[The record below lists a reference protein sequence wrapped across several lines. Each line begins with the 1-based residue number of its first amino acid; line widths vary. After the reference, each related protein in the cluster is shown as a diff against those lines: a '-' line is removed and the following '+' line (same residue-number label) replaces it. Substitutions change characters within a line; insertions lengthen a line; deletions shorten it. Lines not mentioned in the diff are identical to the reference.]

1 MKFGLMRVAHCEAG
15 GNSQETYANWVQ
27 TATEGERLGYT
38 SMWTSQHHFASDAS
52 YRPFD
57 LDEAEWPTTDYDLV
71 PDALT
76 LLAHVAGRTETIR
89 LGSAVSVPHWDNPLL
104 LAERAA
110 IVDVVSGGR
119 LDLAL
124 GRGVG
129 FREYEVFD
137 VPRDNDVNT
146 RKFREAVELMRTA
159 WESEEFS
166 FDGEFFELP
175 TLHMLP
181 RPVQPKL
188 PAFIG
193 AASVGSARWAA
204 QLGWPYAT
212 ITWPLTELDAYKEK
226 LAAFQETFQETWP
239 EATAPDIPHVLYT
252 YCAETD
258 EEAAEAA
265 YRHMREFQFI
275 VENHYEKARGRFI
288 GGTSAQA
295 NDLDR
300 VDELARFPVE
310 KHIVGSPETCIERVR
325 SLQSELGLDYIV
337 CNVGFGNMPQEEML
351 ASMQRFSE
359 QVMPSFAVAVS

>member
-1 MKFGLMRVAHCEAG
+1 
-15 GNSQETYANWVQ
+15 VQ
-27 TATEGERLGYT
+27 TATEGERLGYA

-57 LDEAEWPTTDYDLV
+57 LAEDEWPTTDYDLV

-76 LLAHVAGRTETIR
+76 MLAHVAGRTETIR
-89 LGSAVSVPHWDNPLL
+89 LGSAVSVPHWDNPML

-137 VPRDNDVNT
+137 VPQDEGVNT

-159 WESEEFS
+159 WESEEFT
-166 FDGEFFELP
+166 FAGEFFKLP
-175 TLHMLP
+175 RLHMLP
-181 RPVQPKL
+181 RPIQEKL

-204 QLGWPYAT
+204 ELGWPYAT
-212 ITWPLTELDAYKEK
+212 ITWPLTDFDAYKEK
-226 LAAFQETFQETWP
+226 MTAFRETYREAWP
-239 EATAPDIPHVLYT
+239 DSPVPDVPHVFYT

-258 EEAAEAA
+258 AEAAEAT
-265 YRHMREFQFI
+265 YRRMCEFQYI

-295 NDLDR
+295 NDLER
-300 VDELARFPVE
+300 VGQLARFPVE
-310 KHIVGSPETCIERVR
+310 NHIVGSPETCIERIR
-325 SLQSELGLDYIV
+325 HLQSELGLEYIV
-337 CNVGFGNMPQEEML
+337 CNVGFGNMPQEDVL
-351 ASMQRFSE
+351 ASMELFSE
-359 QVMPSFAVAVS
+359 QVMPSFSYATS